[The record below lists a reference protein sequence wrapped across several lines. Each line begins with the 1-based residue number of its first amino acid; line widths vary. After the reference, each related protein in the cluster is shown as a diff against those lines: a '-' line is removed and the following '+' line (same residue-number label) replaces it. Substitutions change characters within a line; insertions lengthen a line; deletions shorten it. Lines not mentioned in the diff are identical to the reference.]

1 VSDRPPHLATIRY
14 SPGVD
19 LEPHGTLLA
28 EEGIACEPLG
38 LEDAPSDLR
47 HMPVLHL
54 IATAWWTAHD
64 GGARA
69 ALGETLRRPSSA
81 TIAVGAPGQL
91 MPSSLDGET
100 LAGWLDTPIS
110 VSALRGALRGA
121 LRAIT
126 LRFDLADK
134 ERQLARHARDMQE
147 LQQVGIALTSEH
159 DMARLQTLIL
169 RTSRELTGADAGT
182 LYLVEQDDQRHK
194 MLAFH
199 VAQNDSNA
207 LMDATRQD
215 TVMPL
220 TTRSVAGFV
229 ASTGQVLRLDDVYQ
243 LPAGVEYSF
252 SPRFDE
258 QFGYRSRSMLVAPM
272 RNRYGEA
279 VGVIQLIN
287 RKRNVAVLLTDRD
300 AVDRE
305 VLPFTRSCW
314 RTGASS
320 GGPSQAARA
329 SLARAERRVL
339 AKGVPAS
346 QLAVRT
352 KLSDAAMSTC
362 SRRVFGKAM

>member
-243 LPAGVEYSF
+243 LPAGVQVVIVQAVIRRCQNGIE
-252 SPRFDE
+252 REDE
-258 QFGYRSRSMLVAPM
+258 KTHQPGRGEQQPHDQPAQAPPPAGVALQG
-272 RNRYGEA
+272 RGHGVCRA
-279 VGVIQLIN
+279 VSVHRPPTRQLSAISSHMDQ
-287 RKRNVAVLLTDRD
+287 RHVSGH
-300 AVDRE
+300 E
-305 VLPFTRSCW
+305 LPAD
-314 RTGASS
+314 G
-320 GGPSQAARA
+320 
-329 SLARAERRVL
+329 
-339 AKGVPAS
+339 
-346 QLAVRT
+346 
-352 KLSDAAMSTC
+352 
-362 SRRVFGKAM
+362 